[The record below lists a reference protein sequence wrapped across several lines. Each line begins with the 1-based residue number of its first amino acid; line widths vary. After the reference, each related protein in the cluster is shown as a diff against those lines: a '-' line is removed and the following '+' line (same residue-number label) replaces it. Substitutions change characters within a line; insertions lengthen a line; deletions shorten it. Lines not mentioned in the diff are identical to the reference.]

1 MVKKILLKSR
11 FEGLKLHSLYDEI
24 IQNPPNDY
32 LIEKE
37 KNSFK
42 NFNLQRFDN
51 KNLHPLIRTFE
62 YHLKPLPYLFKQKH
76 EKFTITNFDLIFAS
90 QHLIFNSELPW
101 ITDLEFANALVAYGS
116 LKFVKNTL
124 KKILSSKKCKF
135 ILPWS
140 NWAKKTLTASID
152 CSDFLEKIQVLR
164 YTVKPKIFSKK
175 PHESINFLFVG
186 SSNKMNNRNVQFKNL
201 KEVILA
207 FERITKKFDNIN
219 LVIRSYLPSNLQFLV
234 SKIPSITIIDSFLS
248 SKELNNL
255 YINSDV
261 FVLPSY
267 ETNGISLLDAMSFE
281 LPVIAMEIYDIPELI
296 SHQNNGILIKPN
308 KKMHIQ
314 TANGS
319 PNDYSWKFIK
329 EINSFSEYVV
339 DQLEKYFIMLIEDNS
354 LRKNLGKNAR
364 KTIES
369 GDFSLQKRNS
379 HLKSIF
385 DSSIN

>member
-1 MVKKILLKSR
+1 
-11 FEGLKLHSLYDEI
+11 
-24 IQNPPNDY
+24 
-32 LIEKE
+32 
-37 KNSFK
+37 
-42 NFNLQRFDN
+42 
-51 KNLHPLIRTFE
+51 
-62 YHLKPLPYLFKQKH
+62 
-76 EKFTITNFDLIFAS
+76 
-90 QHLIFNSELPW
+90 
-101 ITDLEFANALVAYGS
+101 
-116 LKFVKNTL
+116 
-124 KKILSSKKCKF
+124 
-135 ILPWS
+135 
-140 NWAKKTLTASID
+140 
-152 CSDFLEKIQVLR
+152 
-164 YTVKPKIFSKK
+164 
-175 PHESINFLFVG
+175 
-186 SSNKMNNRNVQFKNL
+186 MNNRNVQFKNL

-207 FERITKKFDNIN
+207 FERIIKKFDNIN